1 MAGQL
6 LERPDERDRWNRPP
20 YDVVI
25 KAVDVLQI
33 GLEGVVIML
42 VKPVSG
48 TQMPQ

>member
-1 MAGQL
+1 MPGQL
-6 LERPDERDRWNRPP
+6 LERTNERDRWNRPP

-48 TQMPQ
+48 PQMPQ